1 MEIDE
6 FQLDSKL
13 SKFENLLGK
22 LSTKSQLPKLL
33 HLIEA
38 DYSQTSNALNN
49 YIKGSNNK
57 INKSVRSLELG
68 KTNLTSTLSFFH
80 EALESLS
87 NSNVQSISISNR
99 LNSIKDEADHIN
111 QLADFVDSVKLL
123 KNNLK
128 IINDALDTKEPNY
141 PMIAQCIYEID
152 QLPDSII
159 HSQFVQRCVPTSEL
173 PDPPVQLIDKWKTHL
188 CKVFS
193 DRFTRATRDVDVGT
207 LTECF
212 KLFPKIGAS
221 DLGIDLYSKYICD
234 NIAQQSRTLMTHT
247 SGDPLFYSKSTLHL
261 FKIVSTMINDHS
273 KIILQSYSTDFML
286 EIMQKVQLETD
297 LQACLIW
304 DTFTDDVSLDK
315 VFASLQD
322 NNDMRTLQAIIL
334 QFSNFLQNWSM
345 YCQFF
350 SMKWLQFT
358 NGSVD
363 PIKIV
368 PCLTSGKFNSKL
380 QDNIDTFH
388 ALTIHYTTYCF
399 KSSLKTSCMPNL
411 NDSLDITLS
420 QNTESNQQ
428 IISPVLEDLA
438 ILIKSYLVWTL
449 NSGQTELVTKS
460 LDSISQMIQNEYLI
474 SFVQSSLTKLIPR
487 LTPALRLQKYISAPN
502 YPMDTQS
509 KFTSQFAAF
518 NLKETD
524 MESVLHLHHYIV
536 YLNTIS
542 TNESIFKDLFE
553 NEIIKINPHF
563 LIDNFK
569 FNNEH
574 ELVKG
579 KLLSV
584 LQYILD
590 NNKKL
595 WNWAIMMLYQNVL
608 QENLHRLLSV
618 LFQRNTE
625 FLSTL
630 QDFEDFEKLHKFVEE
645 WNKLLTPYKQVLS
658 AASFN
663 NLLTTIVKDV
673 CPIIENKF
681 LSLQFNELGS
691 IKIEKQLSI
700 VIKTISMD
708 NYQLRE
714 WFKKL
719 TQMCLLLGF
728 EDDQFDSSTQDLKDD
743 VLNSL
748 NWLLTSSERISIRQ
762 QRIDKR

>member
-6 FQLDSKL
+6 FQLDSRL
-13 SKFENLLGK
+13 SKFENLVGK

-38 DYSQTSNALNN
+38 DYDQTSIALNTH
-49 YIKGSNNK
+49 IKNSNNK

-68 KTNLTSTLSFFH
+68 RTNLTSTLSVFH
-80 EALESLS
+80 EALESLA
-87 NSNVQSISISNR
+87 NSNIQSTAISNR
-99 LNSIKDEADHIN
+99 LNSIKKEAHHIN
-111 QLADFVDSVKLL
+111 ELADFVDSVKLL

-128 IINDALDTKEPNY
+128 IIHNALDNKEPNY
-141 PMIAQCIYEID
+141 SMIAQCIYEID
-152 QLPDSII
+152 QLPDSLV

-173 PDPPVQLIDKWKTHL
+173 PDPPAQLVEKWKSHL
-188 CKVFS
+188 SKVLS
-193 DRFTRATRDVDVGT
+193 ERFTRASRDTDVST

-234 NIAQQSRTLMTHT
+234 IIAQQSRTLMTHT
-247 SGDPLFYSKSTLHL
+247 SGDPLFYSKSTLQL
-261 FKIVSTMINDHS
+261 FKIVSTMMNEHS
-273 KIILQSYSTDFML
+273 KIILQSYSAKFML

-304 DTFTDDVSLDK
+304 DTFTDVVSLDK
-315 VFASLQD
+315 VRSSLQE
-322 NNDMRTLQAIIL
+322 NYDMKSLQAIVL
-334 QFSNFLQNWSM
+334 QCSNFLQNWSM

-350 SMKWLQFT
+350 SMKWLQFSNET
-358 NGSVD
+358 MD

-368 PCLTSGKFNSKL
+368 PCLTNGKFNSKL

-388 ALTIHYTTYCF
+388 ALALHYTTYCF
-399 KSSLKTSCMPNL
+399 KSSLKTSKIPNL
-411 NDSLDITLS
+411 NSSLDVPLAQIT
-420 QNTESNQQ
+420 EDNQQ
-428 IISPVLEDLA
+428 VISPVLEDLA
-438 ILIKSYLVWTL
+438 VLIKSYLVWTL
-449 NSGQTELVTKS
+449 NSGQTALVTRS

-474 SFVQSSLTKLIPR
+474 SFLQSNLTKLIPR
-487 LTPALRLQKYISAPN
+487 LTPMLKLQKYLTAAP
-502 YPMDTQS
+502 DTVDSQK

-524 MESVLHLHHYIV
+524 MESVLNLHHYIT

-553 NEIIKINPHF
+553 NEVIQINPHF

-574 ELVKG
+574 EVVKA

-584 LQYILD
+584 LKYLLD

-595 WNWAIMMLYQNVL
+595 WNWAVMMLYQNVL
-608 QENLHRLLSV
+608 QENLHRLIST
-618 LFQRNTE
+618 LFQRNNE

-630 QDFEDFEKLHKFVEE
+630 QDFEDFENLHRFVEE
-645 WNKLLTPYKQVLS
+645 WKKLLNPYKQVLS
-658 AASFN
+658 TVSFN
-663 NLLTTIVKDV
+663 GLLSTIVKDL
-673 CPIIENKF
+673 CPIIEDKF
-681 LSLQFNELGS
+681 SSLRFNELGS
-691 IKIEKQLSI
+691 IKIEKLLSI
-700 VIKTISMD
+700 VIKTICMD

-728 EDDQFDSSTQDLKDD
+728 EDDQFDPNTQDLKDD

-748 NWLLTSSERISIRQ
+748 NWLLISSERISVRQ
-762 QRIDKR
+762 QRVDKR